1 MNRVSWIG
9 DAVTLGESIWRRPRR
24 AWLKPAHVVM
34 PTLPTKSEPIVTPS
48 SIPMP
53 ATHPAL
59 AASYT
64 HCRGVTRRASKSFSL
79 AAQLLPA
86 PKRRAIEALYAF
98 SRTSDDIVD
107 LYEQPACA
115 LEAWIAQ
122 VHGMAP
128 ANDPLLPAWADTC
141 SRFGLPRTLSDDL
154 LAGVGMDL
162 SIDRYATFAD
172 LQLYCYRVASV
183 VGLLSM
189 RIIGYMPGADSYAV
203 KLGTALQLTNI
214 LRDIGEDA
222 ARGRIY
228 LPLEDLDLFEVRE
241 TEILNGV
248 RSDRFRALMRW
259 EIGRAEALY
268 QASWPGIALLHR
280 DGQMAVAAAA
290 LLYRAIL
297 PKIVANDYDVFA
309 NRACV
314 TLREKLLLLPSIRMR
329 LAALRRGDVTLPGL
343 PIPGGAL

>member
-1 MNRVSWIG
+1 MSSAPAQPPMTAAPRV
-9 DAVTLGESIWRRPRR
+9 APES
-24 AWLKPAHVVM
+24 A
-34 PTLPTKSEPIVTPS
+34 SD
-48 SIPMP
+48 
-53 ATHPAL
+53 PAL
-59 AASYT
+59 GASYA
-64 HCRGVTRRASKSFSL
+64 HCRSVTRRASKSFSL
-79 AAQLLPA
+79 AAQLLPE

-107 LYEQPACA
+107 QHAEPASA

-122 VHGMAP
+122 VHGQA
-128 ANDPLLPAWADTC
+128 AATDPLLPAWTDTC
-141 SRFGLPRTLSDDL
+141 SRFGLPRTLADDL

-162 SIDRYATFAD
+162 AIDRYATFAD

-189 RIIGYMPGADSYAV
+189 RIIGFAPGAESYAV

-214 LRDIGEDA
+214 LRDVGEDA

-228 LPLEDLDLFEVRE
+228 LPLEDLRRFGVRE
-241 TEILNGV
+241 TEILNGA
-248 RSDRFRALMRW
+248 RGERFRALMRW
-259 EIGRAEALY
+259 EIRRAEELY

-297 PKIVANDYDVFA
+297 PKIVANDYDVFGM
-309 NRACV
+309 RACLS
-314 TLREKLLLLPSIRMR
+314 LREKLLLLPWIRLQ
-329 LAALRRGDVTLPGL
+329 LAALRRGNARLPSL
-343 PIPGGAL
+343 QAPDGAVYMGKR